1 MADKRI
7 GVFVC
12 RCGGNISD
20 YIDVDK
26 VVKGIAKEKGVVVAR
41 VNTFSCSDAA
51 QEEMIKYIREYNLN
65 GIVIAS
71 CSPKLH
77 LSTFRSMAKRGG
89 LNPYEYSH
97 ANIREQCSWT
107 HTHDKDGAT
116 QKAIRLVRAGIAS
129 TRFSKPMEP
138 IEIKTRPAV
147 LIIGAGIAGMRAAIS
162 LGQMGLNVYVVEK
175 ENEPGGLIRNRK
187 RLFPNNTD
195 AKKLIESLRLR
206 ANAIDTLH
214 IYYGA
219 RLIEKKGSVGDFTIK
234 VEVKRPETDDRDV
247 IELNVGAIIVATGA
261 APYTPKEG
269 ELGFGAPFVITLG
282 QYLDLLEKNVG
293 THKSALM
300 LNGKKIKK
308 ICYIY
313 CVGSR
318 ENSKKEDALTYC
330 SRYCCTAGIHAAVST
345 HENFGEKIVQY
356 HLYRDIRTYGA
367 FEALYQ
373 RALET
378 GSIFIKFSPSSPPEV
393 IIDREVGINRV
404 KVKDLLTR
412 KQELEIDCD
421 LVVLVTGMVPRDNPE
436 LESILKLPIG
446 KDGFYNEIH
455 PKLRPVETVVDGLF
469 IAGCSQSPKNASESV
484 QSALAAAAKAGSM
497 LLKEK
502 VYLEPFIAKV
512 YEELCDGCGLC
523 IDACPYEAISINDVD
538 GKKVAKVNPGLCKGE
553 GACVP
558 VCPKE
563 AVEIKGYEHQRIRAM
578 IEALTGEIRP

>member
-20 YIDVDK
+20 YVDVDK
-26 VVKGIAKEKGVVVAR
+26 VVEGITGKKGVVVAR
-41 VNTFSCSDAA
+41 ANMFSCSDAA
-51 QEEMIKYIREYNLN
+51 QEEMIKLIRENNLN

-77 LSTFRSMAKRGG
+77 LNTFRSMAKRAG
-89 LNPYEYSH
+89 LNPYEYTQV
-97 ANIREQCSWT
+97 NIREQCSWT
-107 HTHDKDGAT
+107 HTHNKDGAT
-116 QKAIRLVRAGIAS
+116 QKAIRLVKAGIAS
-129 TRFSKPMEP
+129 TMFSEPMEP
-138 IEIKTRPAV
+138 IEIETRPAV
-147 LIIGAGIAGMRAAIS
+147 LVIGAGIAGMRAAIS
-162 LGQMGLNVYVVEK
+162 LGEMGLNVYVLEK
-175 ENEPGGLIRNRK
+175 ENEPGGLLRNRK
-187 RLFPNNTD
+187 KLFPNNTD
-195 AKKLIESLRLR
+195 AIKLIESLRRR
-206 ANAIDTLH
+206 ANALDTVH

-219 RLIEKKGSVGDFTIK
+219 RLIEKKGNVGDFTVK
-234 VEVKRPETDDRDV
+234 VE
-247 IELNVGAIIVATGA
+247 IEWPGTNEKDLIKLNVGTIIVATGA
-261 APYTPKEG
+261 VPYTPKEG
-269 ELGFGAPFVITLG
+269 ELGFGAPSVITLS
-282 QYLDLLEKNVG
+282 QYLDFLEKNISN
-293 THKSALM
+293 HKSPLIF
-300 LNGKKIKK
+300 NGKEIKR

-318 ENSKKEDALTYC
+318 ENPRKEDAHTYC
-330 SRYCCTAGIHAAVST
+330 SRYCCTAGIHAALTT
-345 HENFGEKIVQY
+345 HENFSEEVVQY

-373 RALET
+373 KALET
-378 GSIFIKFSPSSPPEV
+378 GSIFIRFSPSSPPEV
-393 IIDREVGINRV
+393 QTDMELGINRV
-404 KVKDLLTR
+404 KVKDLLTQ
-412 KQELEIDCD
+412 KQELEIDSD
-421 LVVLVTGMVPRDNPE
+421 LVVLVTGMVPRDNHE

-455 PKLRPVETVVDGLF
+455 PKLRPVETVIDGLF
-469 IAGCSQSPKNASESV
+469 IAGCSQYPKNASESV
-484 QSALAAAAKAGSM
+484 QSALAAAAKAGAM
-497 LLKEK
+497 LLKGK
-502 VYLEPFIAKV
+502 VCLEPFIAKV

-563 AVEIKGYEHQRIRAM
+563 AVVIKGYEHQRIRAM